1 MKKLLLTACVAC
13 ATGMLF
19 GQSSFRLT
27 EMDRMNREDSDLGK
41 WYVSPGGGFM
51 WWQGDLNVKRT
62 GYAFLRLGVDATDVL
77 SFEFGGLV
85 APFIVSD
92 ADKAK
97 HGKYKHTMWGH
108 TRNWRGVGQMYGLTA
123 DALLHVDRSNRYFD
137 PYVRLGLGMYG
148 ASEHIFGDNF
158 MAFAPRAGVGFM
170 SHLSDN
176 LAVRAE
182 ALAHSLITDDWNWAG
197 SVELGLVYHF
207 GDTGAAKP
215 APAVRNVAVDPAAP
229 AAPRVGGLVE
239 KKVEGDTVRLTYDL
253 NFAYDSAVI
262 DPKFFAALD
271 EAVDT
276 LQQFPNATASIEGHA
291 DRTSGGSGAAY
302 NRNLSQRRA
311 DAVLSYVNG
320 KGINNDRLQAR
331 GFGFDM
337 PKFQPASNP
346 DNRRVEIIIRGAK

>member
-1 MKKLLLTACVAC
+1 MSTAPLEKTMPAGPIRLSHTATFWLAFGAVMAALIAAPLILPPFWGRFLTESLIWGLLAMSSDLLIGY
-13 ATGMLF
+13 TGMVSF
-19 GQSSFRLT
+19 GHS
-27 EMDRMNREDSDLGK
+27 
-41 WYVSPGGGFM
+41 
-51 WWQGDLNVKRT
+51 
-62 GYAFLRLGVDATDVL
+62 AF
-77 SFEFGGLV
+77 F
-85 APFIVSD
+85 
-92 ADKAK
+92 
-97 HGKYKHTMWGH
+97 
-108 TRNWRGVGQMYGLTA
+108 
-123 DALLHVDRSNRYFD
+123 
-137 PYVRLGLGMYG
+137 GLGMYG

>member
-1 MKKLLLTACVAC
+1 MKKLLLTACVAGF
-13 ATGMLF
+13 AGALF
-19 GQSSFRLT
+19 GQQAPFRMT

-41 WYVSPGGGFM
+41 WYLAPGGGFM

-85 APFIVSD
+85 APFLVSD
-92 ADKAK
+92 PENAK

-123 DALLHVDRSNRYFD
+123 DALFHLDRSNRYFD

-158 MAFAPRAGVGFM
+158 MAFAPRAGAGFM

-176 LAVRAE
+176 LAIRAE
-182 ALAHSLITDDWNWAG
+182 AIAHSLITDDWNWAG
-197 SVELGLVYHF
+197 SVELGLVYQF
-207 GDTGAAKP
+207 GDSGGASAP
-215 APAVRNVAVDPAAP
+215 SNTPRVDPSAPASH
-229 AAPRVGGLVE
+229 GLVS
-239 KKVEGDTVRLTYDL
+239 KVVDGDTMRLTYDL
-253 NFAYDSAVI
+253 NFAYNAAVI
-262 DPKFFAALD
+262 DPKFFDALD

-276 LQQFPNATASIEGHA
+276 LQQFPNATATIEGHA
-291 DRTSGGSGAAY
+291 DRTSAGSDAAY
-302 NRNLSQRRA
+302 NRNLSQLRA
-311 DAVLSYVNG
+311 DNVRDYVTG
-320 KGINNDRLQAR
+320 KGIDAGRLQSR

-346 DNRRVEIIIRGAK
+346 QNRRVEIIIRGVK